1 MNTHMDWSM
10 FEKIEINTR
19 SRTIRRKSISIDK
32 GKRKISI
39 SRDIAEEAGIAF
51 GDRFDL
57 YRVGKTFAL
66 KKAKVGVLKV
76 SSNNNCFIIN
86 SSNACIEILA
96 MNGGCR
102 ENEAWVEKDVIFF
115 KPIEKEGE
123 K

>member
-1 MNTHMDWSM
+1 MNTRMNWEM
-10 FEKIEINTR
+10 FEKVEIKTR
-19 SRTIRRKSISIDK
+19 TRIKRSKSIAIDK

-39 SRDIAEEAGIAF
+39 SRDIAEEAGIVF

-66 KKAKVGVLKV
+66 KKAKAGVLKV

-96 MNGGCR
+96 MNGSCH
-102 ENEAWVEKDVIFF
+102 ENEAWVENDVIFF
-115 KPIEKEGE
+115 RPIEKEGE

>member
-1 MNTHMDWSM
+1 MNTYMNWDM
-10 FEKIEINTR
+10 FEKVEIST
-19 SRTIRRKSISIDK
+19 RTIIRRRKSISIDK
-32 GKRKISI
+32 GKRKITI
-39 SRDIAEEAGIAF
+39 SRDIAEEAGIVI

-86 SSNACIEILA
+86 STNACIEILA

-102 ENEAWVEKDVIFF
+102 ENEAWVENDVIFF
-115 KPIEKEGE
+115 RPIEKEGE
-123 K
+123 